1 MKIFLKLLIIIN
13 VLLFLSSCG
22 FKSLVK
28 ENPINLNIE
37 NFITQKGDKKLGK
50 IIKSEVMLY
59 SSNEAKKNIDII
71 LEIDKQKQIREKNLK
86 NRVTKYNLTLN
97 VAVFIKGDFED
108 KFTFNKTSSTT
119 VTASSFN
126 NFLNEERVYTNLSK
140 RIADEIKNMLALNY

>member
-1 MKIFLKLLIIIN
+1 MKTFFKLIIIIN
-13 VLLFLSSCG
+13 VVLFLSSCG

-50 IIKSEVMLY
+50 IIRSEVMLY
-59 SSNEAKKNIDII
+59 SSKKAKKNIDII
-71 LEIDKQKQIREKNLK
+71 LEINKQKKIREKNLK

-108 KFTFNKTSSTT
+108 KFTFNKTSSTS
-119 VTASSFN
+119 VTSSSFD
-126 NFLNEERVYTNLSK
+126 NFLDEERVYANLSK
-140 RIADEIKNMLALNY
+140 SIADEIKNMLALNY

>member
-50 IIKSEVMLY
+50 IIRSEVMLY
-59 SSNEAKKNIDII
+59 SSKEAKKNIDII
-71 LEIDKQKQIREKNLK
+71 LEIDKQKEIREKNLK

-97 VAVFIKGDFED
+97 VAVYIKGDFED

>member
-50 IIKSEVMLY
+50 IIRSDVMLY
-59 SSNEAKKNIDII
+59 SSKEAKKNIDII

-126 NFLNEERVYTNLSK
+126 NFLDEERVYANLSK

>member
-1 MKIFLKLLIIIN
+1 MKIFFKLLIIIN

-50 IIKSEVMLY
+50 IIRNDVMLY
-59 SSNEAKKNIDII
+59 SSKEAKKNIDII

-126 NFLNEERVYTNLSK
+126 NFLDEERVYANLSK
-140 RIADEIKNMLALNY
+140 RIADDIKNILALNY

>member
-1 MKIFLKLLIIIN
+1 MKTFFKLIIIIN
-13 VLLFLSSCG
+13 VVLFLSSCG

-50 IIKSEVMLY
+50 IIKGDVMLY
-59 SSNEAKKNIDII
+59 SSKEAKKNIDII

-119 VTASSFN
+119 VTASSLN
-126 NFLNEERVYTNLSK
+126 NFLNEERVYANLSR

>member
-1 MKIFLKLLIIIN
+1 MKTFFKLIIIIN
-13 VLLFLSSCG
+13 VVLFLSSCG

-50 IIKSEVMLY
+50 IIKGDVMLY
-59 SSNEAKKNIDII
+59 SSKEAKKNIDII

-119 VTASSFN
+119 VTASSLD
-126 NFLNEERVYTNLSK
+126 NFLNEERVYANLSR

>member
-50 IIKSEVMLY
+50 IIRSEVMLY
-59 SSNEAKKNIDII
+59 SSKEAKKNIDII

>member
-50 IIKSEVMLY
+50 IIRSDVMLY
-59 SSNEAKKNIDII
+59 SSKEAKKNIDII

-126 NFLNEERVYTNLSK
+126 NFLNEERVYANLSK

>member
-22 FKSLVK
+22 FKSLVQ
-28 ENPINLNIE
+28 ENPINLNIK

-50 IIKSEVMLY
+50 IIRSDVMLY
-59 SSNEAKKNIDII
+59 SSKEAKKNIDII

-126 NFLNEERVYTNLSK
+126 NFLNEERVYANLSK

>member
-1 MKIFLKLLIIIN
+1 MKIFLKLLILIN
-13 VLLFLSSCG
+13 VLFFLSSCG

-50 IIKSEVMLY
+50 IIRSEVILY
-59 SSNEAKKNIDII
+59 SSKEAKKNIDII

-97 VAVFIKGDFED
+97 VAVFVKGDFED

-126 NFLNEERVYTNLSK
+126 NFLEEERVYANLSK
-140 RIADEIKNMLALNY
+140 RIADDIKNMLALNY

>member
-50 IIKSEVMLY
+50 IIRSEVILY
-59 SSNEAKKNIDII
+59 SSKEAKKNIDII
-71 LEIDKQKQIREKNLK
+71 LEIDKQKEIREKNLK

-108 KFTFNKTSSTT
+108 KFTFNKSSSTT

-126 NFLNEERVYTNLSK
+126 NFLNEERVYANLSK

>member
-28 ENPINLNIE
+28 ENPINLNID

-126 NFLNEERVYTNLSK
+126 NFLNEERVYANLSK
-140 RIADEIKNMLALNY
+140 RIADDIKNMLALNY

>member
-22 FKSLVK
+22 FKSLVQ
-28 ENPINLNIE
+28 ENPINLNIK

-50 IIKSEVMLY
+50 IIRSDVMLY
-59 SSNEAKKNIDII
+59 SSKEAKKNIDII

-119 VTASSFN
+119 VTASSLN
-126 NFLNEERVYTNLSK
+126 NFLNEERVYANLSR

>member
-1 MKIFLKLLIIIN
+1 MKIFLKLLILIN
-13 VLLFLSSCG
+13 VLFFLSSCG

-50 IIKSEVMLY
+50 IIRSEVILY
-59 SSNEAKKNIDII
+59 SSKEAKKNIDII
-71 LEIDKQKQIREKNLK
+71 LEIDKQKEIREKNLK

>member
-1 MKIFLKLLIIIN
+1 MKIFLKLIIIIN

-37 NFITQKGDKKLGK
+37 NFVTQKGDKKLGK
-50 IIKSEVMLY
+50 IIRSDVMLY
-59 SSNEAKKNIDII
+59 SSKEAKKNIDII

-97 VAVFIKGDFED
+97 VAVFVKGDFED

-126 NFLNEERVYTNLSK
+126 NFLNEERVYANLSK
-140 RIADEIKNMLALNY
+140 RIADDIKNMLALNY

>member
-50 IIKSEVMLY
+50 IIRSEVILY
-59 SSNEAKKNIDII
+59 SSKEAKKNIDII

-97 VAVFIKGDFED
+97 VAVFVKGDFED

-126 NFLNEERVYTNLSK
+126 NFLEEERVYANLSK